1 MTYQVLARKWRPK
14 DFASLVGQEHVVKA
28 LTYALEQ
35 QRLHHA
41 YLFSG
46 TRGVG
51 KTTLARILTK
61 ALNCETG
68 IAATPCGQCNT
79 CHEIDAARSVDYIEM
94 DAASNRSVDE
104 MSALLERTIY
114 APAAARFKVYMIDEA
129 HMLTN
134 HAFNAMLKTLE
145 EPPPHLK
152 FILATTDPKK
162 IPITIL
168 SRCLQFNL
176 KPIPAAHIAAALE
189 KILAAE
195 NVRFEPRA
203 LHLLAHAANGSMRD
217 ALSLSDQAIAYTARD
232 LSAAAIRE
240 MLGAVEQ
247 GYLIRLLDAVIERNG
262 AAVLDLADE
271 MAAHSVSFA
280 HALQDLASLLHQIA
294 WSQYAPDSIPDAEVN
309 GEEIRRFAGVLSP
322 EDIQLYYQIA
332 TIGRSELGLAPDE
345 TAGFTMTLLRML
357 AFHPVYADE
366 QSAPLT
372 PLNVP
377 EPNTLSMPPSATR
390 PAHRAAQRPALKQS
404 LPALRT
410 MAKTEAGV
418 ASPARAALD
427 ALHGVRCANDQA
439 NALRQ
444 QAAKRALEQDP
455 FAKLLMRDFGATLI
469 PGSVQELIQAADS
482 KTMT

>member
-28 LTYALEQ
+28 LTHALEQ

-68 IAATPCGQCNT
+68 ITATPCGQCKI
-79 CHEIDAARSVDYIEM
+79 CVEIDAARSVDYIEM
-94 DAASNRSVDE
+94 DAASSRSVDD
-104 MSALLERTIY
+104 MSALLERAIY
-114 APAAARFKVYMIDEA
+114 APVAARFKVYMIDEA

-162 IPITIL
+162 IPVTVL

-176 KPIPAAHIAAALE
+176 KQMPAAQIAAALE
-189 KILAAE
+189 KILSAE

-203 LHLLAHAANGSMRD
+203 VHLLARAANGSMRD
-217 ALSLSDQAIAYTARD
+217 ALSLTDQAIAYAARD
-232 LSAAAIRE
+232 LSVEAIRD

-247 GYLIRLLDAVIERNG
+247 RYLVRLLDAVVEHNG
-262 AAVLDLADE
+262 AAILGLGDE

-280 HALQDLASLLHQIA
+280 QALQDLASLLHQIA
-294 WSQYAPDSIPDAEVN
+294 WSQYAPDSVPDTEVN
-309 GEEIRRFAGVLSP
+309 GEDIRRFASALPP
-322 EDIQLYYQIA
+322 EDVQLYYQIA

-345 TAGFTMTLLRML
+345 YAGFTMTLLRML
-357 AFHPVYADE
+357 AFQPVQA
-366 QSAPLT
+366 S
-372 PLNVP
+372 
-377 EPNTLSMPPSATR
+377 R
-390 PAHRAAQRPALKQS
+390 PALLPALKQS
-404 LPALRT
+404 SPASR
-410 MAKTEAGV
+410 TEANTVAG

-427 ALHGVRCANDQA
+427 ALNGVRSVDDQA
-439 NALRQ
+439 AVKRQ
-444 QAAKRALEQDP
+444 QEAERALKQDA
-455 FAKLLMRDFGATLI
+455 FVQALVRDFGATLI
-469 PGSVQELIQAADS
+469 PGSVQ
-482 KTMT
+482 

>member
-14 DFASLVGQEHVVKA
+14 DFASLVGQAHVVKA
-28 LTYALEQ
+28 LTHALERQ
-35 QRLHHA
+35 QLHHA
-41 YLFSG
+41 YLLSG

-68 IAATPCGQCNT
+68 ISATPCGQCQT
-79 CHEIDAARSVDYIEM
+79 CVEIDATRSVDYIEM

-104 MSALLERTIY
+104 MSALLERAIY
-114 APAAARFKVYMIDEA
+114 APVAARFQVYMIDEA
-129 HMLTN
+129 HMLTH

-162 IPITIL
+162 IPVTVL

-176 KPIPAAHIAAALE
+176 KQMPAEQISAALE
-189 KILAAE
+189 KILVAE

-203 LHLLAHAANGSMRD
+203 VHLLARAAHGSMRD
-217 ALSLSDQAIAYTARD
+217 ALSLTDQAIAYAARD
-232 LSAAAIRE
+232 LSLAAIRE

-247 GYLIRLLDAVIERNG
+247 RYLVQLLDAVVERNG
-262 AAVLDLADE
+262 AAVLELADE

-309 GEEIRRFAGVLSP
+309 GEEIRRFAGVLPP
-322 EDIQLYYQIA
+322 EEVQLYYQIV

-345 TAGFTMTLLRML
+345 YAGFTMTLLRML
-357 AFHPVYADE
+357 AFCAVDANDCR
-366 QSAPLT
+366 T
-372 PLNVP
+372 PQ
-377 EPNTLSMPPSATR
+377 TTS
-390 PAHRAAQRPALKQS
+390 
-404 LPALRT
+404 
-410 MAKTEAGV
+410 KTEARS
-418 ASPARAALD
+418 ASPARAALEV
-427 ALHGVRCANDQA
+427 LNGVRSVDDQA
-439 NALRQ
+439 AVQRQ
-444 QAAKRALEQDP
+444 QDAERALKQDP
-455 FAKLLMRDFGATLI
+455 FVKQLARDFGATLI
-469 PGSVQELIQAADS
+469 PGSVQ
-482 KTMT
+482 